1 MIVFIWNRC
10 TSIIYI
16 YQSIFNCDIE
26 SYEKCSIDLFRFAC
40 LSCLHMFLKS
50 EVYLH
55 MSRMSFPGFNHIL
68 RTDMIV
74 TYNFAAFMSLI
85 KSKNRERVE
94 YLYNVQWCFNDVHVI
109 LLVTCH
115 IWIECKWRYSFK
127 WYQVLSMKR
136 R

>member
-1 MIVFIWNRC
+1 MP
-10 TSIIYI
+10 Y
-16 YQSIFNCDIE
+16 CDIE
-26 SYEKCSIDLFRFAC
+26 LYEKYIDLFHFAC

-68 RTDMIV
+68 RTDMMV

-94 YLYNVQWCFNDVHVI
+94 YLYNVQLMF
-109 LLVTCH
+109 
-115 IWIECKWRYSFK
+115 
-127 WYQVLSMKR
+127 Q
-136 R
+136 

>member
-1 MIVFIWNRC
+1 MFH
-10 TSIIYI
+10 
-16 YQSIFNCDIE
+16 CDIDL
-26 SYEKCSIDLFRFAC
+26 YEKYIDLFHFAC

-68 RTDMIV
+68 RTDMMV

-94 YLYNVQWCFNDVHVI
+94 YLYNVQLMFQWCSCDTHTNMPHLNPMQMKIFI
-109 LLVTCH
+109 QG
-115 IWIECKWRYSFK
+115 IPSFK
-127 WYQVLSMKR
+127 NDKKVVEKEVSNSSRKSYALL
-136 R
+136 